1 MRRAIALLITLVTL
15 LSLLLSSCSSN
26 RTYDEAEVKAAA
38 ETLLGQS
45 MILNSIYY
53 GDGIRHIKSDK
64 QEGEHYFEAD
74 PSHLAEIGI
83 STIAE
88 LKSLTAKTFS
98 TEKCERM
105 FAQVFASTGEGGAV
119 IRYARYYQAWSD
131 KFETEPS
138 HIMVYK
144 NKAYIQLFEDKLDG
158 YHYDTITVIGV
169 KGEVIN
175 LTVSLTVHN
184 EKGERQDATIRFDM
198 IEEDSGWRLHS
209 DTYANYNEYI
219 DSEYFR

>member
-1 MRRAIALLITLVTL
+1 MRRAIALLITLVTI
-15 LSLLLSSCSSN
+15 LSLLLSSCSNN

-53 GDGIRHIKSDK
+53 GDGIRHIKSDR

-74 PSHLAEIGI
+74 PSHLSEIGI

-105 FAQVFASTGEGGAV
+105 FAQVFASVIEGSSV

-131 KFETEPS
+131 DTSSVPS

-144 NKAYIQLFEDKLDG
+144 NKAYIRLFDDMLDG
-158 YHYDTITVIGV
+158 YHYDTITVVGV

-175 LTVSLTVHN
+175 LTVTLTVHN

-198 IEEDSGWRLHS
+198 IEEDAGWRLHS
-209 DTYANYNEYI
+209 DTYANYNEYL
-219 DSEYFR
+219 DSEYFQ

>member
-1 MRRAIALLITLVTL
+1 MRRATALLVVLTLVL
-15 LSLLLSSCSSN
+15 ALLLSSCSNN
-26 RTYDEAEVKAAA
+26 RTYDEGEVKAAA
-38 ETLLGQS
+38 ESLLEES
-45 MILNSIYY
+45 KILNSIYF

-64 QEGEHYFEAD
+64 QEGDHYFEAD

-105 FAQVFASTGEGGAV
+105 FAQVFSSTIEGGTV
-119 IRYARYYQAWSD
+119 IRMARYYQEWAD
-131 KFETEPS
+131 AKETVPS

-144 NKAYIQLFEDKLDG
+144 NKAYIQLFDDMLDG
-158 YHYDTITVIGV
+158 YHYDTITVTGV

-175 LTVSLTVHN
+175 LTIDLTVHN
-184 EKGERQDATIRFDM
+184 EKGERQDANIRFAM
-198 IEEDSGWRLHS
+198 IEEAGGWRLHS
-209 DTYANYNEYI
+209 DTYANYNEYR
-219 DSEYFR
+219 DSEYFN